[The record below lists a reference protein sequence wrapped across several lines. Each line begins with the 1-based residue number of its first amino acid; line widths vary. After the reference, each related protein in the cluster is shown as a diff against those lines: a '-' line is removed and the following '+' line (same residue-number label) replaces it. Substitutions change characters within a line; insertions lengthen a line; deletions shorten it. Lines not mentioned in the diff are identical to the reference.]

1 MFSGSQGDRPVT
13 IAGQSAKPLEIFQ
26 GSAENPGI
34 NKRALKHLFS
44 EIEQRKDMWSYTV
57 TVSSVE
63 IYNEVL
69 RYSAL
74 C

>member
-1 MFSGSQGDRPVT
+1 M
-13 IAGQSAKPLEIFQ
+13 
-26 GSAENPGI
+26 ENPGI

-44 EIEQRKDMWSYTV
+44 EIEERKDMWTYSV

-69 RYSAL
+69 RYSFPL
-74 C
+74 LFFRVLDK